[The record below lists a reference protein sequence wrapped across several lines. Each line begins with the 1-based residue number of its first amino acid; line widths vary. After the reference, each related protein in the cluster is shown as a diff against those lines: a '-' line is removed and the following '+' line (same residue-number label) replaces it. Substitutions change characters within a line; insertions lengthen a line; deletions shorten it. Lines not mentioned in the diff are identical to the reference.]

1 MPETIVQTRELVK
14 TFGEVR
20 ALDGVDIAVPA
31 GVTGLVGANGAGKT
45 TLMRILLGLS
55 RPDSGQAEVLGSPVE
70 QDPAGL
76 RSRLG
81 YMPEN
86 DCLPLDQT
94 AADFVM
100 YAAELAGLPT
110 SEARH
115 RASETLFLVGLA
127 EERIRYIG
135 DYSTGMKQRV
145 KLAQAIVHDPQL
157 ALLDEPA
164 SGLDPEG
171 REEMLQ
177 LIRRLGGF
185 GINVLVSSHVLT
197 DIETTCSWVVML
209 DGGRTVRSAPVE
221 PPAREDTVS
230 VEVFGDPGPLARLL
244 AERGLVVEVADGR
257 VTASEPAPGRESPGL
272 TMDGEAMIRW
282 LASEPAPG
290 RESPGDVYEMMRDA
304 LAELEAPVRR
314 LGADLTGLEEIFTA
328 AAGGRDE

>member
-1 MPETIVQTRELVK
+1 MVSAMADPIVQTRDLVK
-14 TFGEVR
+14 TFGPVR
-20 ALDGVDIAVPA
+20 ALDGVDISVP
-31 GVTGLVGANGAGKT
+31 GGITGLVGANGAGKT

-55 RPDSGQAEVLGSPVE
+55 RPDRGEAAVLGSPVAA
-70 QDPAGL
+70 DPAGL
-76 RSRLG
+76 RSRIG

-100 YAAELAGLPT
+100 YAARLAGLPA
-110 SEARH
+110 SEARY

-127 EERIRYIG
+127 EERIRFIG

-171 REEMLQ
+171 REEMLD

-185 GINVLVSSHVLT
+185 GINVLVSSHVLS

-209 DGGRTVRSAPVE
+209 DGGRMVRSAPVE
-221 PPAREDTVS
+221 PPARENTVV
-230 VEVFGDPGPLARLL
+230 VEVFGDPQPLARAL
-244 AERGLVVEVADGR
+244 AERGLQVEVKAGAL
-257 VTASEPAPGRESPGL
+257 TAVQPAGPGAAR
-272 TMDGEAMIRW
+272 D
-282 LASEPAPG
+282 
-290 RESPGDVYEMMRDA
+290 DVYEIVRDE
-304 LAELEAPVRR
+304 LARLELPVRR
-314 LGADLTGLEEIFTA
+314 LGANLTGLEEIFA
-328 AAGGRDE
+328 SAAGGGDD

>member
-1 MPETIVQTRELVK
+1 MPESVVQTRELVK
-14 TFGEVR
+14 TFGAVR
-20 ALDGVDIAVPA
+20 ALDGVDMAVPP
-31 GVTGLVGANGAGKT
+31 GITGLVGANGAGKT

-55 RPDSGQAEVLGSPVE
+55 RPDRGQAEVLGSPVDR
-70 QDPAGL
+70 DPSGL

-86 DCLPLDQT
+86 DCLPPDQT

-145 KLAQAIVHDPQL
+145 KLAQAIVHDPEL

-185 GINVLVSSHVLT
+185 GINVLVSSHVLS

-209 DGGRTVRSAPVE
+209 DGGGRCAP
-221 PPAREDTVS
+221 PRWNRP
-230 VEVFGDPGPLARLL
+230 
-244 AERGLVVEVADGR
+244 
-257 VTASEPAPGRESPGL
+257 PGR
-272 TMDGEAMIRW
+272 IRCRW
-282 LASEPAPG
+282 KCSAIRSRWPACWPNG
-290 RESPGDVYEMMRDA
+290 GF
-304 LAELEAPVRR
+304 RR
-314 LGADLTGLEEIFTA
+314 
-328 AAGGRDE
+328 R